1 MTTSVIV
8 AGARTPVGKLMGS
21 LKDFSGSDLGAIA
34 IAGALE
40 KAGVPSAVYRDPG
53 AALSDPHLL
62 QRGSFATIADQAG
75 EFTGVNYGLGAL
87 LLQSRDTMDTP
98 LIIGLMAVI
107 GGLGVLSDRLMLLF
121 MTKVLGMDVR

>member
-1 MTTSVIV
+1 MTKRLMLVVIC
-8 AGARTPVGKLMGS
+8 
-21 LKDFSGSDLGAIA
+21 
-34 IAGALE
+34 AL
-40 KAGVPSAVYRDPG
+40 ALTGISR
-53 AALSDPHLL
+53 AADDAP
-62 QRGSFATIADQAG
+62 
-75 EFTGVNYGLGAL
+75 L